1 MRGRNEK
8 ELTELVQRLKAAYP
22 DIVLMADLAT
32 VEEGII
38 CEKAGFDILS
48 STLSGYTRD
57 TMHNN
62 LGGPD
67 IQLIRELKSRT
78 SCLVNGEGKIWDSKQ
93 LRGVWAAGADM
104 VTMGSAITNPM
115 KTTAYLIDQMKK

>member
-78 SCLVNGEGKIWDSKQ
+78 SCLVNGEGKIWIVNSFVMYGRQ
-93 LRGVWAAGADM
+93 ELIWLQWA
-104 VTMGSAITNPM
+104 VP
-115 KTTAYLIDQMKK
+115 